1 MFVEDIVD
9 DVIDRS
15 MVKSINDIGQVMG
28 KKTIAEF
35 VENDAI
41 FQELVN
47 IGVDFA
53 QGYGIEALKALLEI
67 TVLKQ
72 AV

>member
-53 QGYGIEALKALLEI
+53 QGYGIEALKALREI

>member
-1 MFVEDIVD
+1 
-9 DVIDRS
+9 
-15 MVKSINDIGQVMG
+15 MVRSINDIGQVMG

-41 FQELVN
+41 LDELAK

-53 QGYGIEALKALLEI
+53 QGYGIDRPKRLYERPKFEVCGLSSNHI
-67 TVLKQ
+67 NDMR
-72 AV
+72 